1 MNNFIKTINLLQE
14 KVLKDGSETFNIGKD
29 LSDKEVKEKVKKLK
43 LRKDHRGMHYNPKT
57 GIVKF
62 I

>member
-1 MNNFIKTINLLQE
+1 MNNFNKTLNILQE
-14 KVLKDGSETFNIGKD
+14 KVLENGCETFDIGKG
-29 LSDKEVKEKVKKLK
+29 LSDKEVKEKIKDIKCT
-43 LRKDHRGMHYNPKT
+43 KDHRGMHYDSKT